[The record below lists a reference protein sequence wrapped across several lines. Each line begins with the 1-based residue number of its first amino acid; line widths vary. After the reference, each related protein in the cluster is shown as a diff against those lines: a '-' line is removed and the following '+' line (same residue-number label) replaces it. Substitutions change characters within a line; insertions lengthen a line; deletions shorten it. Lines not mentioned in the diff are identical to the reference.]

1 MGMDDGNLNYIFLFF
16 SFLFFFSC
24 LFGSFDKLLDSL
36 LIGSLTCI
44 KHLHHEHLSNMI
56 IVGFPTI

>member
-1 MGMDDGNLNYIFLFF
+1 
-16 SFLFFFSC
+16 